1 MLVKVLRV
9 HWYPFWTD
17 TSPKL
22 TLSKAVLYGKL
33 KGAQCSEPVKSRV
46 PSIWFVWKIWDL
58 LVARGQKLG
67 TRGHWA
73 LLEHSPY
80 YPVIFLHSLQSGTFL
95 RWTVCSNANSV
106 CLRVDCQSI
115 VSSNKCILF
124 YPQVVLTWIPTK
136 LLMYFLIHLN
146 AA

>member
-9 HWYPFWTD
+9 HRYPFWTD
-17 TSPKL
+17 TSLKL
-22 TLSKAVLYGKL
+22 TLSKAVLQGKL

-46 PSIWFVWKIWDL
+46 PSIWFVCKIWDF
-58 LVARGQKLG
+58 LVAQEQKLSA
-67 TRGHWA
+67 RDHRA

-80 YPVIFLHSLQSGTFL
+80 HPVIFLHSLQSGRFL
-95 RWTVCSNANSV
+95 GWAVSSNANSV
-106 CLRVDCQSI
+106 CLRVDCQNI